1 VRIMDTSTKAGK
13 HALSPPAVPGDQLAL
28 AALKV
33 RNLAHA
39 LTSIHISRPA
49 VARVLYELA
58 DELDDRR
65 SRN

>member
-1 VRIMDTSTKAGK
+1 MDTPVKASK
-13 HALSPPAVPGDQLAL
+13 RAISPRAIPGDQLAL

-39 LTSIHISRPA
+39 LTSIDISMPA

-58 DELDDRR
+58 DELDDRHP
-65 SRN
+65 RN

>member
-1 VRIMDTSTKAGK
+1 MDTATKASKLAGSQR
-13 HALSPPAVPGDQLAL
+13 AIPGDQLAL

-39 LTSIHISRPA
+39 LTSIHISMPA
-49 VARVLYELA
+49 VARILYELA

-65 SRN
+65 PRK